1 MVRIPAEQSTIGC
14 IRVLIEGDGLR
25 MNCPRGLGPTLSGY
39 TMSRPTVYG
48 PIVCGTTISGGPSV
62 TRHTINSLT
71 VNGCTLYSEWTLRE
85 GSLSNLP

>member
-1 MVRIPAEQSTIGC
+1 MARIPVEQSTIGC
-14 IRVLIEGDGLR
+14 IRVLIEGDGPR